1 MERKTHLFREFPGA
15 RKILHIV
22 IVLLHSDAY
31 HSERLAMHFLLYVRL
46 IGFTAGTLLQLFWMV
61 VILGYRRQRNFER
74 VFFFLCLALFFF
86 YGGSLLALNA
96 QVYYSQPPALLT
108 AFAWALL
115 CMGLCFLPPLL
126 VHLHLEYGETRQ
138 LLRGHARKR
147 LWLAAF
153 YVPVVYFA
161 LRVYPIL
168 LSGRGF
174 DFLTPGNSLGRGF
187 GIWLGAALVFSSV
200 WEMRFSRSASA
211 FGSNPCCP
219 LRPRLRFYCSSWW
232 SFLSRCS
239 ASWASAFTKR
249 RKRKLTARSE
259 SPARSVRSPGREI
272 SKSCARSS
280 SWGSRKCSSCRK
292 RGSRCSI
299 PRRPINTRPPR
310 SRPSTARFPS
320 SRRAACSESYR

>member
-1 MERKTHLFREFPGA
+1 
-15 RKILHIV
+15 
-22 IVLLHSDAY
+22 
-31 HSERLAMHFLLYVRL
+31 MHFLLYVRL

-126 VHLHLEYGETRQ
+126 VHLHLEYSETRQ
-138 LLRGHARKR
+138 LLRGRARKR

-200 WEMRFSRSASA
+200 WEMRFSRSAPDDRQEIFHRVLASGLLVTA
-211 FGSNPCCP
+211 FLIFELHVSPWHRFTSDDPWISTGVALDRKST
-219 LRPRLRFYCSSWW
+219 RLNSSHGYISYAVFCLKKKKKSGKSTRTRQCSDH
-232 SFLSRCS
+232 
-239 ASWASAFTKR
+239 T
-249 RKRKLTARSE
+249 
-259 SPARSVRSPGREI
+259 V
-272 SKSCARSS
+272 
-280 SWGSRKCSSCRK
+280 
-292 RGSRCSI
+292 
-299 PRRPINTRPPR
+299 
-310 SRPSTARFPS
+310 
-320 SRRAACSESYR
+320 